1 MCWRQFLPPSN
12 SPWAGPIKEC
22 GERELNGVCRP
33 STGILSLWKLI
44 LMSSL
49 WSPLSAIISSFTCDL
64 NFMKLDK
71 QQCQGLMPQCQHL
84 VHHTDTLLLS
94 DIKQQ
99 YDIHS
104 FYSYTLNRF
113 HWQPFPLVL
122 WKKKNSIGPG
132 VLKKSLAIGIG
143 RPTYILLPRSCVIV
157 NCHRFC
163 IEKVLAKKANS
174 WVRVNLKWS
183 ILMFSCCLLSDGCLA
198 AWSTSR

>member
-1 MCWRQFLPPSN
+1 MIWISWSWTNSN
-12 SPWAGPIKEC
+12 AKDWCFNVSTWCTIQIC
-22 GERELNGVCRP
+22 YCFRILNR
-33 STGILSLWKLI
+33 SMIYIHFIHTHKIYFTGIGKLF
-44 LMSSL
+44 S
-49 WSPLSAIISSFTCDL
+49 
-64 NFMKLDK
+64 
-71 QQCQGLMPQCQHL
+71 
-84 VHHTDTLLLS
+84 
-94 DIKQQ
+94 
-99 YDIHS
+99 
-104 FYSYTLNRF
+104 
-113 HWQPFPLVL
+113 VL

-143 RPTYILLPRSCVIV
+143 RPTDILLPRSCVIV